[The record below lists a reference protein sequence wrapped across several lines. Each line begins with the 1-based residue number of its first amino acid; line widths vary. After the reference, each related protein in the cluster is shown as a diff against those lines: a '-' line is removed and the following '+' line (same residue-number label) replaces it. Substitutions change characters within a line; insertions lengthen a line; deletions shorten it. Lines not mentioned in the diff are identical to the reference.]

1 MFALHWK
8 DCYRNV
14 PRPVVACLFSI
25 FLSSA
30 CLAQQEEAARDTVVY
45 EIEQVTAIGTR
56 SAERII
62 DIPYSVFSVDKK
74 ELSFGRKASAKDVLA
89 DVPGMFLQS
98 RFGNTDLRI
107 SLRGF
112 GTRSNSGARAVRIL
126 VDGIPESD
134 PDGESVLDAIDFTS
148 LGGVE
153 VAKGNLS
160 SLYAN
165 APGGVIN
172 FMSDLYFPRSYV
184 GAISQAG
191 QFGLL
196 HGGIKVG
203 LLNTNNRVLFT
214 HNYSNLDGYREHSQ
228 QYLNLVN
235 FVYEAYLPDLSTISV
250 LGNYVNGLNKLP
262 GPLTREEFDTD
273 PFQASPIALSQ
284 DFKRITRKGKLG
296 VRYKTEF
303 NEPRKNELELTLYG
317 AFKDLERTDND
328 FYTFA
333 ERRTMGAWARFTNRS
348 RILDHSNTLT
358 LGVDYAHQAGPVTD
372 FDNLYGTKGPS
383 VQNEYVESLNN
394 IGIYFV
400 NRFSLIE
407 EAFDVT
413 VSTRFD
419 RNVFNRDIFIP
430 FGFTDTNR
438 TFNRFAPKVGLNYK
452 LTRSIALYSSY
463 GLSYD
468 IPALSEMA
476 NTPISSN
483 IRYSLN
489 PDLNP
494 QQTYNLELGV
504 KGNLVEPDRE
514 FMPKLFFDVTFFHYT
529 IKDEIIPFAVN
540 QRAYYRNA
548 ARTNRTGLE
557 IGLKTHPL
565 RHFEMVL
572 NYTYT
577 HFRYRDYLATV
588 FSPAGTTV
596 ENYAG
601 NTVPSIPAGL
611 LNFIMMYELELAE
624 DFEALFLWD
633 CDYVSRMF
641 VNDQNTGTASA
652 YFYGNILV
660 GLNLKQEDFGGVL
673 YAGIHNI
680 FDRRYAGFINVNE
693 FYGRY
698 YETGEPRTLY
708 AGLKISYRP

>member
-1 MFALHWK
+1 MNLKLIRVLMVCPLLITFPGL
-8 DCYRNV
+8 
-14 PRPVVACLFSI
+14 LF
-25 FLSSA
+25 FSSLA
-30 CLAQQEEAARDTVVY
+30 LAQEEEAESDTVRY
-45 EIEQVTAIGTR
+45 EIEQVTTIGTR
-56 SAERII
+56 STERII

-74 ELSFGRKASAKDVLA
+74 ELSFGRKTSAKDVLA

-172 FMSDLYFPRSYV
+172 FMSDLYFPRDYV
-184 GAISQAG
+184 GAITQVG
-191 QFGLL
+191 KFGLW
-196 HGGIKVG
+196 HGGVKLG
-203 LLNTNNRVLFT
+203 LLNENNRFFVT
-214 HNYSNLDGYREHSQ
+214 QNYSNLDGYRARSQ
-228 QYLNLVN
+228 QYLNLTN
-235 FVYEAYLPDLSTISV
+235 FAYEAYLPNLSTISI
-250 LGNYVNGLNKLP
+250 LGNYVNGLNRLP
-262 GPLTREEFDTD
+262 GPLTKQEFESD
-273 PFQASPIALSQ
+273 PFQASAIAIAQ

-296 VRYKTEF
+296 VRYNTEF
-303 NEPRKNELELTLYG
+303 GVPRKNELELTLYG

-328 FYTFA
+328 YYTFA
-333 ERRTMGAWARFTNRS
+333 ERRTLGAWIRYTNRS
-348 RILDHSNTLT
+348 TIRNHSNTLT
-358 LGVDYAHQAGPVTD
+358 LGIDYAHQAGPVTD
-372 FDNLYGTKGPS
+372 FDNLFGTKGPS
-383 VQNEYVESLNN
+383 VQNEYIESLNN
-394 IGIYFV
+394 LGIYFI
-400 NRFSLIE
+400 NKFSLIE
-407 EAFDVT
+407 DTFDFT
-413 VSTRFD
+413 LSTRFD

-430 FGFTDTNR
+430 FGFTDTTM
-438 TFNRFAPKVGLNYK
+438 TFNKFAPKVGLNYK

-489 PDLNP
+489 PDLGP
-494 QQTYNLELGV
+494 QQTYNFEMGI
-504 KGNLVEPDRE
+504 KGNLVDPERV

-529 IKDEIIPFAVN
+529 IKDEIIPFAIN
-540 QRAYYRNA
+540 QRTYYRNA
-548 ARTNRTGLE
+548 ALTNRTGLE
-557 IGLKTHPL
+557 IGIKSHPL

-577 HFRYRDYLATV
+577 RFRYKEYV
-588 FSPAGTTV
+588 TTV
-596 ENYAG
+596 YSPSGTSVEDYSG

-611 LNFIMMYELELAE
+611 LNFIMMYELELNE
-624 DFEALFLWD
+624 DLEALFLWD
-633 CDYVSRMF
+633 CDYISRMF
-641 VNDQNTGTASA
+641 VNDQNTETAPV
-652 YFYGNILV
+652 YFYGNFLL
-660 GLNLKQEDFGGVL
+660 GLNLKMEDFGAVL
-673 YAGIHNI
+673 YAGMHNI

-698 YETGEPRTLY
+698 YETGEPRSAY